1 MTLPTRREKLR
12 QLVYTSYIKT
22 ASSGGIKVIHF
33 IESKVVPVLIQVG
46 ENKMLVAVRNGIA
59 LTLPFTITGSLF
71 LILANLPLPGWSE
84 FLGPVAGKLS
94 APVAV
99 TFGAI
104 GLISVIG
111 ISYHLAKEYG
121 LNALTCSAV
130 ATVVFLLAQLNENY
144 QLNVDNLGAAGLFSA
159 IILAL
164 ATVQIMRIFVVKN
177 IVIKLPDGVPPA
189 VAQSFVS
196 LIPAAVT
203 ITLVWF
209 VRVMLNFDINSFFT
223 WLVSPLVSG
232 LGSLPGMLVLIFLI
246 SLLWCCG
253 IHGDN
258 ILSGITSPIFL
269 KYIAENTQA
278 YLNHQPIPHITA
290 DGFYIVFMCLGGTGA
305 TLGLV
310 LAMLRSR
317 SKMYKSVG
325 RLSLPSAIFCINE
338 PVIFGC
344 PIVFNPLLMIPF
356 TLTPMILC
364 TATYS
369 LMYFDIIGRPVLQ
382 IPWTMPP
389 IFAAFFVTGGN
400 IPAVIWSVCTIVI
413 SALIYLPF
421 FKIAERRQLEKEA
434 AAQEAENAS
443 ATISDSAL

>member
-1 MTLPTRREKLR
+1 
-12 QLVYTSYIKT
+12 
-22 ASSGGIKVIHF
+22 VIQF
-33 IESKVVPVLIQVG
+33 IEGKVVPILIQVG

-71 LILANLPLPGWSE
+71 LILANLPIPGWAE
-84 FLGPVAGKLS
+84 FLGPAASKLS

-104 GLISVIG
+104 GLISAIG
-111 ISYHLAKEYG
+111 ISYNLAKEYQ

-130 ATVVFLLAQLNENY
+130 AMVVFLLAQLNENY

-159 IILAL
+159 IILAI
-164 ATVQIMRIFVVKN
+164 ATVQIMRFFVVRN

-196 LIPAAVT
+196 LIPAAAI
-203 ITLVWF
+203 ITLVWL

-325 RLSLPSAIFCINE
+325 KLSLPSAIFCINE

-389 IFAAFFVTGGN
+389 IFAAWFVTGGN

-413 SALIYLPF
+413 SALVYLPF
-421 FKIAERRQLEKEA
+421 FKIAERRQMEKEA
-434 AAQEAENAS
+434 AAQDAENAG
-443 ATISDSAL
+443 TTVSDSAL

>member
-1 MTLPTRREKLR
+1 MVT
-12 QLVYTSYIKT
+12 
-22 ASSGGIKVIHF
+22 F
-33 IESKVVPVLIQVG
+33 IESKVIPVLIQIG
-46 ENKMLVAVRNGIA
+46 ENKILVAVRNGIA

-71 LILANLPLPGWSE
+71 LIIANLPIPGWSE
-84 FLGPVAGKLS
+84 WLGPYADKIS

-104 GLISVIG
+104 GLISAIG
-111 ISYHLAKEYG
+111 ISYNLAKEYK
-121 LNALTCSAV
+121 LNAITCCIV
-130 ATVVFLLAQLNENY
+130 TLVVFLLAQLNDKY

-159 IILAL
+159 IILAVL
-164 ATVQIMRIFVVKN
+164 TVQIIRWFVSRN

-189 VAQSFVS
+189 VAQSFAS

-203 ITLVWF
+203 ITLIWLI
-209 VRVMLNFDINSFFT
+209 RVMLNFDINSFFT
-223 WLVSPLVSG
+223 LIFSPLVSG

-258 ILSGITSPIFL
+258 VLSGITSPIFL

-290 DGFYIVFMCLGGTGA
+290 DGFYIVFMCIGGTGA

-325 RLSLPSAIFCINE
+325 KLSLPSAIFCINE

-364 TATYS
+364 ISTYS

-389 IFAAFFVTGGN
+389 VFAAWFMTGGN
-400 IPAVIWSVCTIVI
+400 IPAVIWSLCTIAI
-413 SALIYLPF
+413 SIAIYFPF
-421 FKIAERRQLEKEA
+421 FKLLERQQLEKERH
-434 AAQEAENAS
+434 EENDVNKS
-443 ATISDSAL
+443 VLNTDSAL

>member
-1 MTLPTRREKLR
+1 MI
-12 QLVYTSYIKT
+12 Q
-22 ASSGGIKVIHF
+22 F
-33 IESKVVPVLIQVG
+33 IEGKVVPILIQVG

-71 LILANLPLPGWSE
+71 LILANLPIPGWAE
-84 FLGPVAGKLS
+84 FLGPAASKLS

-104 GLISVIG
+104 GLISAIG
-111 ISYHLAKEYG
+111 ISYNLAKEYQ

-130 ATVVFLLAQLNENY
+130 AMVVFLLAQLNENY

-159 IILAL
+159 IILAI
-164 ATVQIMRIFVVKN
+164 ATVQIMRFFVVRN

-196 LIPAAVT
+196 LIPAAAI
-203 ITLVWF
+203 ITLVWL

-325 RLSLPSAIFCINE
+325 KLSLPSAIFCINE

-389 IFAAFFVTGGN
+389 IFAAWFVTGGN

-413 SALIYLPF
+413 SALVYLPF
-421 FKIAERRQLEKEA
+421 FKIAERRQMEKEA
-434 AAQEAENAS
+434 AAQDAENGS
-443 ATISDSAL
+443 TTVSDSAL

>member
-1 MTLPTRREKLR
+1 MI
-12 QLVYTSYIKT
+12 Q
-22 ASSGGIKVIHF
+22 F
-33 IESKVVPVLIQVG
+33 IEGKVVPILIQVG

-71 LILANLPLPGWSE
+71 LILANLPIPGWAE
-84 FLGPVAGKLS
+84 FLGPAASKLS

-104 GLISVIG
+104 GLISAIG
-111 ISYHLAKEYG
+111 ISYNLAKEYQ

-130 ATVVFLLAQLNENY
+130 AMVVFLLAQLNENY

-159 IILAL
+159 IILAI
-164 ATVQIMRIFVVKN
+164 ATVQIMRFFVVRN

-196 LIPAAVT
+196 LIPAAAI
-203 ITLVWF
+203 ITLVWL

-325 RLSLPSAIFCINE
+325 KLSLPSAIFCINE

-389 IFAAFFVTGGN
+389 IFAAWFVTGGN

-413 SALIYLPF
+413 SALVYLPF
-421 FKIAERRQLEKEA
+421 FKIAERRQMEKEA
-434 AAQEAENAS
+434 AAQDAENAS
-443 ATISDSAL
+443 TTVSDSAL

>member
-1 MTLPTRREKLR
+1 MIT
-12 QLVYTSYIKT
+12 
-22 ASSGGIKVIHF
+22 F
-33 IESKVVPVLIQVG
+33 IESKVVPVLIRIG
-46 ENKMLVAVRNGIA
+46 ENKILVAVRNGIA

-71 LILANLPLPGWSE
+71 LIIANLPIPGWSE
-84 FLGPVAGKLS
+84 WLGPWADKIS

-104 GLISVIG
+104 GLISAVG
-111 ISYHLAKEYG
+111 ISYNLAKEYK
-121 LNALTCSAV
+121 LNAITCSAV
-130 ATVVFLLAQLNENY
+130 TLVVFLLAQLNDKY

-159 IILAL
+159 IILAVI
-164 ATVQIMRIFVVKN
+164 TVHIIRWFIGRE
-177 IVIKLPDGVPPA
+177 IVIKLPEGVPPA
-189 VAQSFVS
+189 VAQSFAS
-196 LIPAAVT
+196 LVPAAVA

-209 VRVMLNFDINSFFT
+209 VRVMLGFDINEFFT
-223 WLVSPLVSG
+223 QVLSPLVSG

-258 ILSGITSPIFL
+258 VLSGITSPIFL

-290 DGFYIVFMCLGGTGA
+290 DGFYIVFMCIGGTGA

-325 RLSLPSAIFCINE
+325 KLSLPSAVFCINE

-356 TLTPMILC
+356 TLTPMLLC
-364 TATYS
+364 ISTYG

-389 IFAAFFVTGGN
+389 ILAAWFVTGGN
-400 IPAVIWSVCTIVI
+400 IPAVIWSVCTVVI
-413 SALIYLPF
+413 SVAIYFPF
-421 FKIAERRQLEKEA
+421 FKLLERQQLNKERL
-434 AAQEAENAS
+434 EETHENES
-443 ATISDSAL
+443 VLNTDSAL

>member
-1 MTLPTRREKLR
+1 MI
-12 QLVYTSYIKT
+12 Q
-22 ASSGGIKVIHF
+22 F
-33 IESKVVPVLIQVG
+33 IEGKVVPILIQVG

-71 LILANLPLPGWSE
+71 LILANLPIPGWAE
-84 FLGPVAGKLS
+84 FLGPAASKLS

-104 GLISVIG
+104 GLISAIG
-111 ISYHLAKEYG
+111 ISYNLAKEYQ

-130 ATVVFLLAQLNENY
+130 AMVVFLLVQLNENY

-159 IILAL
+159 IILAI
-164 ATVQIMRIFVVKN
+164 ATVQIMRFFVVRN

-196 LIPAAVT
+196 LIPAAAI
-203 ITLVWF
+203 ITLVWL
-209 VRVMLNFDINSFFT
+209 VRVILNFDINSFFT

-325 RLSLPSAIFCINE
+325 KLSLPSAIFCINE

-389 IFAAFFVTGGN
+389 IFAAWFVTGGN

-413 SALIYLPF
+413 SALVYLPF
-421 FKIAERRQLEKEA
+421 FKIAERRQMEKEA
-434 AAQEAENAS
+434 AAQDAENAS
-443 ATISDSAL
+443 TTVSDSAL

>member
-1 MTLPTRREKLR
+1 VITL
-12 QLVYTSYIKT
+12 
-22 ASSGGIKVIHF
+22 
-33 IESKVVPVLIQVG
+33 IESKVVPVLIRIG
-46 ENKMLVAVRNGIA
+46 ENKILVAVRNGIA

-71 LILANLPLPGWSE
+71 LIIANLPIPGWSE
-84 FLGPVAGKLS
+84 WLGPWADKIS

-104 GLISVIG
+104 GLISAVG
-111 ISYHLAKEYG
+111 ISYNLAKEYK
-121 LNALTCSAV
+121 LNAITCSAV
-130 ATVVFLLAQLNENY
+130 TLVVFLLAQLNDKY

-159 IILAL
+159 IILAVL
-164 ATVQIMRIFVVKN
+164 TVHIIRWFIGRE
-177 IVIKLPDGVPPA
+177 IVIKLPEGVPPA
-189 VAQSFVS
+189 VAQSFAS
-196 LIPAAVT
+196 LVPAAVA

-209 VRVMLNFDINSFFT
+209 VRVMLGFDINEFFT
-223 WLVSPLVSG
+223 QVLSPLVSG

-258 ILSGITSPIFL
+258 VLSGITSPIFL

-290 DGFYIVFMCLGGTGA
+290 DGFYIVFMCIGGTGA
-305 TLGLV
+305 TFGLV

-325 RLSLPSAIFCINE
+325 KLSLPSAVFCINE

-356 TLTPMILC
+356 TLTPMLLC
-364 TATYS
+364 ISTYG

-389 IFAAFFVTGGN
+389 ILAAWFVTGGN
-400 IPAVIWSVCTIVI
+400 IPAVIWSICTVVI
-413 SALIYLPF
+413 SVAIYFPF
-421 FKIAERRQLEKEA
+421 FKLLERQQREKER
-434 AAQEAENAS
+434 QEETHENES
-443 ATISDSAL
+443 VLNTDSAL

>member
-1 MTLPTRREKLR
+1 
-12 QLVYTSYIKT
+12 
-22 ASSGGIKVIHF
+22 VITF
-33 IESKVVPVLIQVG
+33 IESKVIPVLIRIG
-46 ENKMLVAVRNGIA
+46 ENKILVAVRNGIA

-71 LILANLPLPGWSE
+71 LIIANLPIPGWSE
-84 FLGPVAGKLS
+84 WLGPWADKIS

-104 GLISVIG
+104 GLISAVG
-111 ISYHLAKEYG
+111 ISYNLAKEYK
-121 LNALTCSAV
+121 LNAITCSAV
-130 ATVVFLLAQLNENY
+130 TLVVFLLAQLNDKY

-159 IILAL
+159 IILAVL
-164 ATVQIMRIFVVKN
+164 TVHIIRWFIGRE
-177 IVIKLPDGVPPA
+177 IVIKLPEGVPPA
-189 VAQSFVS
+189 VAQSFAS
-196 LIPAAVT
+196 LIPAAVA

-209 VRVMLNFDINSFFT
+209 VRVMLGFDINEFFT
-223 WLVSPLVSG
+223 QILSPLVSG

-258 ILSGITSPIFL
+258 VLSGITSPIFL

-290 DGFYIVFMCLGGTGA
+290 DGFYIVFMCIGGTGA

-317 SKMYKSVG
+317 SKLYKSVG
-325 RLSLPSAIFCINE
+325 KLSLPSAVFCINE

-356 TLTPMILC
+356 TLTPMLLC
-364 TATYS
+364 ISTYS
-369 LMYFDIIGRPVLQ
+369 LMYFDVIGRPVLQ

-389 IFAAFFVTGGN
+389 ILAAWFVTGGN
-400 IPAVIWSVCTIVI
+400 IPAVIWSVCTVVI
-413 SALIYLPF
+413 SIAIYFPF
-421 FKIAERRQLEKEA
+421 FKLLERQQLTKERHEE
-434 AAQEAENAS
+434 QRAS
-443 ATISDSAL
+443 ESVLNTDSAL

>member
-1 MTLPTRREKLR
+1 M
-12 QLVYTSYIKT
+12 
-22 ASSGGIKVIHF
+22 IHF
-33 IESKVVPVLIQVG
+33 IEDKVVPILIQVG
-46 ENKMLVAVRNGIA
+46 ENKILVAVRNGIA

-71 LILANLPLPGWSE
+71 LIVANLPVPGWAD
-84 FLGPVAGKLS
+84 FLGPTASKLS

-104 GLISVIG
+104 GLISAIG
-111 ISYHLAKEYG
+111 ISYNLAKAYQ

-130 ATVVFLLAQLNENY
+130 ATVVFLLAQLSNNY
-144 QLNVDNLGAAGLFSA
+144 QLKVDNLGAAGLFSA
-159 IILAL
+159 IILSIV
-164 ATVQIMRIFVVKN
+164 TVQIMRVFVMKN
-177 IVIKLPDGVPPA
+177 IVITLPDGVPPA

-196 LIPAAVT
+196 LIPAAVV
-203 ITLVWF
+203 IMLVWV
-209 VRVMLNFDINSFFT
+209 VRVMLNVDINSFFT

-325 RLSLPSAIFCINE
+325 KLSLPSALFCINE

-389 IFAAFFVTGGN
+389 LFAAWFVTGGN
-400 IPAVIWSVCTIVI
+400 IPAVIWSVCTLVI
-413 SALIYLPF
+413 SALVYLPF
-421 FKIAERRQLEKEA
+421 FKIAERRQLEREA
-434 AAQEAENAS
+434 AAQDAENAN
-443 ATISDSAL
+443 ATVSDSVF

>member
-1 MTLPTRREKLR
+1 
-12 QLVYTSYIKT
+12 
-22 ASSGGIKVIHF
+22 VIQF
-33 IESKVVPVLIQVG
+33 IEGKVVPILIQVG

-71 LILANLPLPGWSE
+71 LILANLPIPGWAE
-84 FLGPVAGKLS
+84 FLGPAASKLS

-104 GLISVIG
+104 GLISAIG
-111 ISYHLAKEYG
+111 ISYNLAKEYQ

-130 ATVVFLLAQLNENY
+130 AMVVFLLAQLNENY

-159 IILAL
+159 IILAI
-164 ATVQIMRIFVVKN
+164 ATVQIMRFFVVRN

-196 LIPAAVT
+196 LIPAAAI
-203 ITLVWF
+203 ITLVWL

-325 RLSLPSAIFCINE
+325 KLSLPSAIFCINE

-389 IFAAFFVTGGN
+389 IFAAWFVTGGN

-413 SALIYLPF
+413 SALVYLPF
-421 FKIAERRQLEKEA
+421 FKIAERRQMEKEA
-434 AAQEAENAS
+434 AAQDAENAS
-443 ATISDSAL
+443 TTVSDSAL

>member
-1 MTLPTRREKLR
+1 MI
-12 QLVYTSYIKT
+12 Q
-22 ASSGGIKVIHF
+22 F
-33 IESKVVPVLIQVG
+33 IEGKVVPILIQVG

-71 LILANLPLPGWSE
+71 LILANLPIPGWAE
-84 FLGPVAGKLS
+84 FLGPAANKLS

-104 GLISVIG
+104 GLISAIG
-111 ISYHLAKEYG
+111 ISYNLAKEYQ

-130 ATVVFLLAQLNENY
+130 AMVVFLLAQLNENY

-159 IILAL
+159 IILAI
-164 ATVQIMRIFVVKN
+164 ATVQIMRFFVVRN

-196 LIPAAVT
+196 LIPAAAI
-203 ITLVWF
+203 ITLVWL

-325 RLSLPSAIFCINE
+325 KLSLPSAIFCINE

-389 IFAAFFVTGGN
+389 IFAAWFVTGGN

-413 SALIYLPF
+413 SALVYLPF
-421 FKIAERRQLEKEA
+421 FKIAERRQMEKEA
-434 AAQEAENAS
+434 AAQDAENAG
-443 ATISDSAL
+443 TTVSDSAL

>member
-1 MTLPTRREKLR
+1 MITFLESR
-12 QLVYTSYIKT
+12 
-22 ASSGGIKVIHF
+22 VI
-33 IESKVVPVLIQVG
+33 PVLIRVG
-46 ENKMLVAVRNGIA
+46 ENKILVAVRNGIA

-71 LILANLPLPGWSE
+71 LILANLPIPGWVE
-84 FLGPVAGKLS
+84 WLGPYAEKLS

-104 GLISVIG
+104 GIISAIG
-111 ISYHLAKEYG
+111 ISYNLAKEYQ
-121 LNALTCSAV
+121 LNAITCCIV
-130 ATVVFLLAQLNENY
+130 TLVVFLLAQLNDKY

-159 IILAL
+159 IILAIV
-164 ATVQIMRIFVVKN
+164 TVQIVRFFIHHNVV
-177 IVIKLPDGVPPA
+177 ITLPDGVPPA
-189 VAQSFVS
+189 VAQSFAS
-196 LIPAAVT
+196 LIPAAVA
-203 ITLVWF
+203 IILIWF
-209 VRVMLNFDINSFFT
+209 VRVILNFDINQFFT
-223 WLVSPLVSG
+223 QILSPLVTG
-232 LGSLPGMLVLIFLI
+232 LGSLPGMLVLIFMI

-258 ILSGITSPIFL
+258 VLSGITSPIFL

-278 YLNHQPIPHITA
+278 YLHHQPIPHITA

-317 SKMYKSVG
+317 SKLYKSVG
-325 RLSLPSAIFCINE
+325 KLSLPSALFCINE

-356 TLTPMILC
+356 TLTPMLLC
-364 TATYS
+364 ISTWS

-389 IFAAFFVTGGN
+389 ILAAWFVTGGN

-413 SALIYLPF
+413 SALVWIPF
-421 FKIAERRQLEKEA
+421 FKLAERKQLEMEA
-434 AAQEAENAS
+434 AEENLRSEAEKLADP
-443 ATISDSAL
+443 IL

>member
-1 MTLPTRREKLR
+1 M
-12 QLVYTSYIKT
+12 
-22 ASSGGIKVIHF
+22 IHF
-33 IESKVVPVLIQVG
+33 IEDKVVPILIQVG
-46 ENKMLVAVRNGIA
+46 ENKILVAVRNGIA

-71 LILANLPLPGWSE
+71 LIVANLPVPGWAD
-84 FLGPVAGKLS
+84 FLGPTASKLS

-104 GLISVIG
+104 GLISAIG
-111 ISYHLAKEYG
+111 ISYNLAKAYQ

-130 ATVVFLLAQLNENY
+130 ATVVFLLAQLSDNY

-159 IILAL
+159 IILSIV
-164 ATVQIMRIFVVKN
+164 TVQIMRVFVMKN
-177 IVIKLPDGVPPA
+177 IVITLPDGVPPA

-196 LIPAAVT
+196 LIPAAVV
-203 ITLVWF
+203 IMLVWV
-209 VRVMLNFDINSFFT
+209 VRVMLNVDINSFFT

-325 RLSLPSAIFCINE
+325 KLSLPSALFCINE

-356 TLTPMILC
+356 TLTPMTYALQP
-364 TATYS
+364 TA
-369 LMYFDIIGRPVLQ
+369 
-382 IPWTMPP
+382 
-389 IFAAFFVTGGN
+389 
-400 IPAVIWSVCTIVI
+400 
-413 SALIYLPF
+413 
-421 FKIAERRQLEKEA
+421 
-434 AAQEAENAS
+434 
-443 ATISDSAL
+443 

>member
-1 MTLPTRREKLR
+1 
-12 QLVYTSYIKT
+12 
-22 ASSGGIKVIHF
+22 VIQF
-33 IESKVVPVLIQVG
+33 IEGKVVPILIQVG

-71 LILANLPLPGWSE
+71 LILANLPIPGWAE
-84 FLGPVAGKLS
+84 FLGPAASKLS

-104 GLISVIG
+104 GLISAIG
-111 ISYHLAKEYG
+111 ISYNLAKEYQ

-130 ATVVFLLAQLNENY
+130 AMVVFLLAQLNENY

-159 IILAL
+159 IILAI
-164 ATVQIMRIFVVKN
+164 ATVQIMRFFVVRN

-196 LIPAAVT
+196 LIPAAAI
-203 ITLVWF
+203 ITLVWL

-325 RLSLPSAIFCINE
+325 KLSLPSAIFCINE

-382 IPWTMPP
+382 IPWTMLP
-389 IFAAFFVTGGN
+389 IFAAWFVTGGN

-413 SALIYLPF
+413 SALVYLPF
-421 FKIAERRQLEKEA
+421 FKIAERRQMEKEA
-434 AAQEAENAS
+434 AAQDAENAS
-443 ATISDSAL
+443 TTVSDSAL